1 VRRRLAA
8 LCVLLAVCGCGVSS
22 GRSQTDQDRDGR
34 MLAAAIQ
41 GVDSEGTGFTMDE
54 RLVLT
59 GGGVPSGQALT
70 VHATSRDGAARDGN
84 ARLSYHIDSGR
95 TGLDYD
101 MMLTGTQLFARRRG
115 TSQWLTTPLSATT
128 SFFPALRLEL
138 VRETV
143 LLASNVS
150 GSSVTHISAGFAR
163 KYAVKPASDQL
174 EQLQAIVVQGRSEAS
189 FLKSATG
196 EVDVF
201 LSVPGDRLQRIEVH
215 VSGTDPGG
223 GTRQRVDNSVDL
235 RSARVT
241 PIEPP
246 DSASSVAPESIFQ

>member
-8 LCVLLAVCGCGVSS
+8 VCALLVLAGCGVSS
-22 GRSQTDQDRDGR
+22 GRSQADQDKDGR
-34 MLAAAIQ
+34 MLAAALQ
-41 GVDSEGTGFTMDE
+41 AVDAGGTGFTMDE
-54 RLVLT
+54 MLVLT
-59 GGGVPSGQALT
+59 GGGVPSGQALA
-70 VHATSRDGAARDGN
+70 VHATSKDGAARDGN

-115 TSQWLTTPLSATT
+115 TTQWLTTPLSATT

-138 VRETV
+138 VRETI
-143 LLASNVS
+143 LLASSVS

-163 KYAVKPASDQL
+163 KYVVKPASDQL
-174 EQLQAIVVQGRSEAS
+174 EQMEAIVVQGRSEAS

-201 LSVPGDRLQRIEVH
+201 LGVPGDRLERIEVH
-215 VSGTDPGG
+215 VTGTDPSG
-223 GTRQRVDNSVDL
+223 GTKQRVDNWVDL
-235 RSARVT
+235 RPARVA
-241 PIEPP
+241 PIKPP